1 MIAEGMNRKDLEDM
15 IDTKLKNVTDTITH
29 MRELT
34 DTKLAILSKK
44 VDDFLAAIT
53 NMGIANN
60 RHERDIEALRSKHEY
75 HEQNQNTSITILQEK
90 IIGLQTA
97 LTTIRESIP
106 DQKTV
111 KEIEEKSKTNW
122 QKMVWLIAI
131 AGAILSALFFLGEIY
146 LENRQMKKQLD
157 QLIIDEPRK

>member
-1 MIAEGMNRKDLEDM
+1 MSMEEMSRKDLEEM
-15 IDTKLKNVTDTITH
+15 IDSKLKNVSDTIIH
-29 MRELT
+29 VKELT
-34 DTKLAILSKK
+34 DTKLSIISKK

-60 RHERDIEALRSKHEY
+60 RHERDIETLRSKHEY

-97 LTTIRESIP
+97 LSAIRESIP

-111 KEIEEKSKTNW
+111 KEIEDRSKNTW
-122 QKMVWLIAI
+122 QKMIWLIAI
-131 AGAILSALFFLGEIY
+131 AGAVLSALFFLGEVY

-157 QLIIDEPRK
+157 QLILEEPKR